1 MKPTLNQLINFC
13 TVAETGNIGKAASQL
28 NISQPPLSRQ
38 IPQLETIL
46 GAKLFN
52 RAAKGV
58 SLTLAGE
65 QFLLDCRAMLAMLEQ
80 ACNNVR
86 AIESGQKGVLKLGA
100 TMYAS
105 YSVVPH
111 VAMQHRNTCSDV
123 ELHFQE
129 RVPSDLHAALQDG
142 RLDAAISFSE
152 TATPGIHSLVL
163 LREPLIAALP
173 ANHPQVQHEHFRLES
188 LCDDPFITVPRESAP
203 MLYDSILHQCLKAG
217 FSPQIGLEASV
228 QQTVMNF
235 VAHGVGVALIPASM
249 ENAQLRGVVYRKL
262 ENPNMVENMLMW
274 SAKNTN
280 PALPG
285 FVNLCRSIR
294 DKLDAAQAG
303 RIND

>member
-38 IPQLETIL
+38 IAQLETIL

-163 LREPLIAALP
+163 LREPLIA
-173 ANHPQVQHEHFRLES
+173 
-188 LCDDPFITVPRESAP
+188 TVPRESAP

-285 FVNLCRSIR
+285 FVNLCRSIK
-294 DKLDAAQAG
+294 DKLDAAQSG

>member
-38 IPQLETIL
+38 IAQLETIL

-152 TATPGIHSLVL
+152 TATPGIHWCSCVSRSL
-163 LREPLIAALP
+163 PPFLP
-173 ANHPQVQHEHFRLES
+173 TTPRFNTSISGLNHSVITRSSRFRARARRCS
-188 LCDDPFITVPRESAP
+188 MIPSFISA
-203 MLYDSILHQCLKAG
+203 S
-217 FSPQIGLEASV
+217 
-228 QQTVMNF
+228 
-235 VAHGVGVALIPASM
+235 
-249 ENAQLRGVVYRKL
+249 
-262 ENPNMVENMLMW
+262 
-274 SAKNTN
+274 
-280 PALPG
+280 
-285 FVNLCRSIR
+285 
-294 DKLDAAQAG
+294 KLDLV
-303 RIND
+303 RK

>member
-38 IPQLETIL
+38 IAQLETIL

-129 RVPSDLHAALQDG
+129 RVPSDLQDG

>member
-13 TVAETGNIGKAASQL
+13 TVAETGNIGKAASKL

-38 IPQLETIL
+38 IAQLETIL

-173 ANHPQVQHEHFRLES
+173 ANHPRFNTSISGLNHSVMTRSSRFRARARRCS
-188 LCDDPFITVPRESAP
+188 MIPSFISA
-203 MLYDSILHQCLKAG
+203 S
-217 FSPQIGLEASV
+217 
-228 QQTVMNF
+228 
-235 VAHGVGVALIPASM
+235 
-249 ENAQLRGVVYRKL
+249 
-262 ENPNMVENMLMW
+262 
-274 SAKNTN
+274 
-280 PALPG
+280 
-285 FVNLCRSIR
+285 
-294 DKLDAAQAG
+294 KLDLV
-303 RIND
+303 RR

>member
-1 MKPTLNQLINFC
+1 M
-13 TVAETGNIGKAASQL
+13 
-28 NISQPPLSRQ
+28 
-38 IPQLETIL
+38 
-46 GAKLFN
+46 
-52 RAAKGV
+52 
-58 SLTLAGE
+58 
-65 QFLLDCRAMLAMLEQ
+65 
-80 ACNNVR
+80 
-86 AIESGQKGVLKLGA
+86 
-100 TMYAS
+100 
-105 YSVVPH
+105 
-111 VAMQHRNTCSDV
+111 
-123 ELHFQE
+123 
-129 RVPSDLHAALQDG
+129 
-142 RLDAAISFSE
+142 DAAISFSE

-173 ANHPQVQHEHFRLES
+173 ANHSQVQHEHFRLES

>member
-13 TVAETGNIGKAASQL
+13 TVAETGNIGKAASKL

-38 IPQLETIL
+38 IAQLETIL

-65 QFLLDCRAMLAMLEQ
+65 QFLLDCRAMLEQ

-173 ANHPQVQHEHFRLES
+173 ANPPQVQHEHFRLES

-285 FVNLCRSIR
+285 FVNLCRSIK

-303 RIND
+303 QIND

>member
-1 MKPTLNQLINFC
+1 MKPTFNQLISFC
-13 TVAETGNIGKAASQL
+13 TVAEVGNICRAADKL

-38 IPQLETIL
+38 IAQLEITL

-52 RAAKGV
+52 RDAKGV
-58 SLTLAGE
+58 NLTLAGE
-65 QFLLDCRAMLAMLEQ
+65 QFFADSRAILGLLQQ

-86 AIESGQKGVLKLGA
+86 AVESGQKGFLTLGA

-111 VAMQHRNTCSDV
+111 VAMQHREKHPDID
-123 ELHFQE
+123 LQFQE
-129 RVPSDLHAALQDG
+129 MVPADLNAALQDG

-152 TATPGIHSLVL
+152 SATPGIDSMVL
-163 LREPLIAALP
+163 LREPLIVALP
-173 ANHPQVQHEHFRLES
+173 ANHPQVQAEHFSLES
-188 LCDDPFITVPRESAP
+188 LSDDPFITVPRHSAP

-249 ENAQLRGVVYRKL
+249 ENGQLRGVAYRRL
-262 ENPNMVENMLMW
+262 DNARQVENVLMW
-274 SAKNTN
+274 STKNKN
-280 PALPG
+280 PTLPR
-285 FVNLCRSIR
+285 FLSLCRDIR
-294 DKLDAAQAG
+294 DDLAVAQA
-303 RIND
+303 